1 MRGLGITP
9 PAIAAVEDAYH
20 AAVSRLESARARA
33 SAYLQETGMILI
45 SEWEA
50 DIAANNAAID
60 AAIAAVEEAHH
71 VFTKRM

>member
-1 MRGLGITP
+1 
-9 PAIAAVEDAYH
+9 
-20 AAVSRLESARARA
+20 
-33 SAYLQETGMILI
+33 MILI